1 MSYNIVVEDNDVIDN
16 NQNLDKNNS
25 LLFQLET
32 AENLEDFCNS
42 CVIFISELI
51 EVKNIIVCQ
60 QLAENEDE
68 IEIIYD

>member
-25 LLFQLET
+25 LLFLLET

-42 CVIFISELI
+42 CVNFISELI
-51 EVKNIIVCQ
+51 EVKKYYCLSTISRKRR
-60 QLAENEDE
+60 
-68 IEIIYD
+68 